1 MLGVADGAKQLG
13 SVDMNDLNNDII
25 TIDDVRKR
33 LAPDFHGTFSA
44 LLTLVEIQEMK
55 QHAKLAKE
63 KTQTE
68 SVPTSSTT
76 TVTLKRSADDQPSI
90 STKRMKP
97 SRTVPSPPPEPT
109 TPDQPTHP
117 SNPDFTGASTL
128 STTSKD
134 EENTKELLSQ
144 LILNTLGILEMDFR
158 QITWPR
164 NGYKIELSQT

>member
-1 MLGVADGAKQLG
+1 MFLSHADVLGVADGARQLA
-13 SVDMNDLNNDII
+13 SVDINDLNNDII

-55 QHAKLAKE
+55 QRAKLAKQE
-63 KTQTE
+63 SQNS
-68 SVPTSSTT
+68 SVPTSSAA
-76 TVTLKRSADDQPSI
+76 TVTLKRAADNQPSV
-90 STKRMKP
+90 STKRTKH
-97 SRTVPSPPPEPT
+97 SSTVPSEPT
-109 TPDQPTHP
+109 TPDRPTHP

-144 LILNTLGILEMDFR
+144 LVLNTFGVLESDFR
-158 QITWPR
+158 QSNMAKKW
-164 NGYKIELSQT
+164 L